1 MKNGLVRGVAFLAT
15 LGSLAVLV
23 AGQSGPA
30 TATTLKWGACPDGVP
45 RQVACSKLRVPLDYA
60 KPDGRQI
67 TLTLSAIGSLSASHF
82 MLVNPG
88 GPGAS
93 GLGTEQLVSAAL
105 PEAVAEQYAVFSFDP
120 RGVGLSSPVDCGDLS
135 DLTPHPAL
143 PYRPANDAQ
152 EQQRI
157 SLAQRVAA
165 RCGAKAKDLLPH
177 ITTENAARDMDRI
190 RIALGREK
198 LDYLGYSY
206 GTKLGATYATLF
218 PQHTGRMIL
227 DSVVD
232 PMVSTYRTA
241 YEQNPALQKRAQALF
256 TWTAARDKT
265 YHLGKTRLAVASV
278 YDQVHRALAAKPAG
292 GRAGGAELDDLL
304 ASSMYID
311 DSWDG
316 LMQAIAD
323 YRKGNP
329 DTLLAATDQLASQS
343 VDSGQLA
350 YNCMDTGWPRNWRK
364 WHNDTAASNASA
376 PLFAWLNTWYGAPCA
391 FWPVGPARE
400 VRIGSVEVPP
410 ILLLQGKTDAA
421 TPAIGALR
429 MRQALKGSRLLVDG
443 GGNHASYLFEK
454 NPCIDKRAEQY
465 LLTGELPS
473 DGLCPAP

>member
-1 MKNGLVRGVAFLAT
+1 MKKAVAIVVTVA
-15 LGSLAVLV
+15 SLTALV
-23 AGQSGPA
+23 AGLSGPA
-30 TATTLKWGACPDGVP
+30 TATTLKWGECPEGVP
-45 RQVACSKLRVPLDYA
+45 RQVACSKLQVPLDYA
-60 KPDGRQI
+60 KPAGQQI
-67 TLTLSAIGSLSASHF
+67 TLTLSAIGSLSAKHF

-93 GLGTEQLVSAAL
+93 GLGTEQMVSANL

-143 PYRPANDAQ
+143 PYRPANAAQ
-152 EQQRI
+152 EQKRI
-157 SLAQRVAA
+157 SLAQQVAA
-165 RCGAKAKDLLPH
+165 RCGDKAKNLLPY

-198 LDYLGYSY
+198 IDYLGYSY

-256 TWTAARDKT
+256 TWTAVRDSK
-265 YHLGKTRLAVASV
+265 YHLGKTRLAVANAF
-278 YDQVHRALAAKPAG
+278 DEVHRKLSAKPAG
-292 GRAGGAELDDLL
+292 GRAGSAELDDLL

-316 LMQAIAD
+316 IMQAVAD
-323 YRKGNP
+323 YRSGNP
-329 DTLLAATDQLASQS
+329 ESLLAATDQLASQS
-343 VDSGQLA
+343 VDVGQLA
-350 YNCMDTGWPRNWRK
+350 YNCMDRGWPRNWRQ

-400 VRIGSVEVPP
+400 IRIGSVEVPP

-429 MRQALKGSRLLVDG
+429 MRQALNGSRLLVDG
-443 GGNHASYLFEK
+443 GGNHASYLFQK

-465 LLTGELPS
+465 LLTGELPP
-473 DGLCPAP
+473 DGMCPAPAPAE